1 MSGPPGW
8 GLGVGLTSCHE
19 LLRMHRNWT
28 DSLERPKPRKIGMRF
43 EIWND
48 LTETGREVV
57 DRMQVVQDRVQ
68 WQAECEL
75 EELEEFLTGCEGTA

>member
-1 MSGPPGW
+1 
-8 GLGVGLTSCHE
+8 
-19 LLRMHRNWT
+19 
-28 DSLERPKPRKIGMRF
+28 MRF